1 MIYSLRGKLIYSDRL
16 TAVVECAGV
25 GYKCTVSYTTLK
37 KLPEI
42 GDEIMLYTYMAVRED
57 ACDLY
62 GFASADELDWFKR
75 LISVNG
81 VGPKA
86 AIAILSELSCEKL
99 TLAIASGDTKTITR
113 ANGVG
118 PKMAQRIVLELKDKV
133 VKTMGSTESGSVNIF
148 AEDTQ
153 NGGGVLSEA
162 IAALIALG
170 YSQSE
175 AASAVSGQDLTQSV
189 DTIIKNALKKLF

>member
-1 MIYSLRGKLIYSDRL
+1 MIYSLRGKLIYSDQS

-25 GYKCTVSYTTLK
+25 GYKCTVSYNTLK

-42 GDEIMLYTYMAVRED
+42 GDEIMLYTHMAVRED

-62 GFASADELDWFKR
+62 GFASGDELDWFKR

-133 VKTMGSTESGSVNIF
+133 VKSMGSTESGSVNIF